1 MYVSGGPGPVV
12 TGAAGTATGTGLA
25 FTGFPIIGFT
35 IVGVTAIV
43 VGLVLLRVALMRRH
57 PHAEDGEG

>member
-1 MYVSGGPGPVV
+1 MYVTGGPGPVV

-35 IVGVTAIV
+35 IVGVSAIV
-43 VGLVLLRVALMRRH
+43 VGLVLLRIAIMRRDA
-57 PHAEDGEG
+57 PAKDPKR